1 MILRNTKVEHTD
13 EKTGLVVKRITTSE
27 WENFNRK
34 VAVNNSLFSCE
45 QKRLI
50 YNKPLLNM
58 PFQIHHIPFKRKKQI
73 WNFDGLAVSKTHAIK
88 QKRLYLA
95 FQQRNEKQWNNLTF
109 AEAEGDFQDLATR
122 GLPFVPYS
130 IPKDISLDTWKE
142 RRKDALSILNKS
154 QMLVPIFCSK
164 HQRELFEEIFN
175 YEFENSKLIGV
186 QCYSI
191 NDADTLLNLMKIKLR
206 NSRLQTGDEAP
217 LLLGLSYGKVQ
228 KTFSNVSGSFAYSC
242 FGFDIL
248 SHRQIFLENMPTDV
262 IRKILSK
269 KVEEIMRYDRVLG
282 GFNLSAEQ
290 EFWDGVNI
298 TQAFLEN
305 VVVAEGL
312 TPYQAIQWANY
323 NEQQNDFDVLNNH
336 ILETAYEDKRD
347 SAINHIELEK
357 ERWSV
362 FWKTKIAKLGEVV

>member
-1 MILRNTKVEHTD
+1 MILKSIKTEHTD

-27 WENFNRK
+27 WEHFNRK

-45 QKRLI
+45 KKRLI
-50 YNKPLLNM
+50 YDKPLLNS

-73 WNFDGLAVSKTHAIK
+73 WDFDGLTVSKAHAIK

-95 FQQRNEKQWNNLTF
+95 FQQRSEEQWNNLTL

-130 IPKDISLDTWKE
+130 IPKDSSLEKWKE
-142 RRKDALSILNKS
+142 RREEAQSILNQS

-164 HQRELFEEIFN
+164 HQKDLFEEIFN

-191 NDADTLLNLMKIKLR
+191 NNANTLLNLMKIKLR
-206 NSRLQTGDEAP
+206 NMRLQTGDEAP
-217 LLLGLSYGKVQ
+217 LLFGLSYDKVQ
-228 KTFSNVSGSFAYSC
+228 RGLSNVSGSFVYSC
-242 FGFDIL
+242 FGFDVL

-269 KVEEIMRYDRVLG
+269 KVEEIMRYDKILG

-290 EFWDGVNI
+290 EFWDGVNV

-305 VVVAEGL
+305 VSVAEGL

-323 NEQQNDFDVLNNH
+323 NEQQNDFDILNNH
-336 ILETAYEDKRD
+336 ILETADEDKKD
-347 SAINHIELEK
+347 SALNYIESQK
-357 ERWSV
+357 ERWAV
-362 FWKTKIAKLGEVV
+362 FWKTKMPKQT

>member
-1 MILRNTKVEHTD
+1 MILKAIKTEHTD
-13 EKTGLVVKRITTSE
+13 ENTGLVMKRIITSE

-45 QKRLI
+45 KKRLI
-50 YNKPLLNM
+50 YDKPLLDS

-73 WNFDGLAVSKTHAIK
+73 WDFDGLAVSKAHAIK

-95 FQQRNEKQWNNLTF
+95 FQQRNEEQWNNLTF

-130 IPKDISLDTWKE
+130 IPKDSSLEKWEE
-142 RRKDALSILNKS
+142 RRKEALSILNQS

-164 HQRELFEEIFN
+164 HQRDLFEEIFN

-191 NDADTLLNLMKIKLR
+191 NNADTLLNLMKIKLR
-206 NSRLQTGDEAP
+206 NMRLQTGDEAP
-217 LLLGLSYGKVQ
+217 LLFGLSYDKVQ
-228 KTFSNVSGSFAYSC
+228 RKLSNVSGSFVYSC
-242 FGFDIL
+242 FGFDVL
-248 SHRQIFLENMPTDV
+248 SHRQVFLENMPTDV

-269 KVEEIMRYDRVLG
+269 KVEEIMRYDKVLG

-290 EFWDGVNI
+290 EFWDGVNV

-305 VVVAEGL
+305 VAVAEGL
-312 TPYQAIQWANY
+312 TPYQAIQWVNY
-323 NEQQNDFDVLNNH
+323 NEQQNDFDILNNH
-336 ILETAYEDKRD
+336 ILETADDDKKD
-347 SAINHIELEK
+347 SALNYIESQK
-357 ERWSV
+357 ERWAV
-362 FWKTKIAKLGEVV
+362 FWKTKMPRTI